1 MPGVRPL
8 SQAPM
13 VSLAIQRGSAAFSSP
28 RAPGSSL
35 RLQELA
41 NAVNGWPPPRESRA
55 DGMNGDVTCQTP
67 FHLGDGRRRPPEGG
81 KVVTASCLGKGSAG
95 YVDPKRP

>member
-13 VSLAIQRGSAAFSSP
+13 VSLAIQRGSAALSSP

-67 FHLGDGRRRPPEGG
+67 FHLGGRQEATPGG
-81 KVVTASCLGKGSAG
+81 RQSGDRLLPWKGISW
-95 YVDPKRP
+95 VS